1 MAKQSKSSQMT
12 PRRRSKLRIRAK
24 VSGSAER
31 PRISV
36 FRSSKH
42 MYAQVVIDEASMTV
56 ASASTLDSEVI
67 NRLEAVA
74 GSGDAKASKKSV
86 AAARV
91 VGEVLAER
99 CKTAGYERVVF
110 DRNGFEYW
118 GRVRALAEGARSAG
132 LVF

>member
-1 MAKQSKSSQMT
+1 MATKTRSSQMN
-12 PRRRSKLRIRAK
+12 PRKRSKLRIRAK
-24 VSGSAER
+24 VEGSFDR
-31 PRISV
+31 PRVSV

-42 MYAQVVIDEASMTV
+42 MYAQVIIDVGGNTV
-56 ASASTLDSEVI
+56 AAASTLDEEVVKRI
-67 NRLEAVA
+67 KDLGGGE
-74 GSGDAKASKKSV
+74 STSFSKKSA
-86 AAARV
+86 AAARI

-99 CKTAGYERVVF
+99 CKSAGYGRVVF